1 MRATGESTVKSS
13 KQTVTRICAI
23 AFLSLVSTA
32 ALAADKYG
40 IFESIHQSSADYDTT
55 VQAVA
60 EALEKSAFVVHAR
73 HEVRVPDEAQKAHV
87 FVLTSPE
94 YQALA
99 ENESPRT
106 VSAQVLRVAVYTWG
120 EDQQTLVNM
129 ANPVPH
135 AMLFYAQSDN
145 YDALLEGADG
155 AAGGIRAAL
164 AELPGE
170 AVSGAQ
176 ASKRT
181 EKHYRKYKGDGP
193 ARMMTKFRTFRKSQ
207 LLIHETD
214 EAAFDATVAAVQ
226 QVLEESK
233 ISDAEEST
241 GWEPIAKIAFGDD
254 VTYYGIS
261 NPYIEDKMIRINSG
275 SRKDRKSD
283 SGAYPG
289 TDHVA
294 ALPTEI
300 LIVKEEG
307 KTRVLH
313 YGQMWRMQLYFWDS
327 GYGAF
332 TANVG
337 VPSKIA
343 NSIKDLLAE
352 NLE

>member
-1 MRATGESTVKSS
+1 MNPS
-13 KQTVTRICAI
+13 KQTMARICAI
-23 AFLSLVSTA
+23 AFLSLVSSVV
-32 ALAADKYG
+32 LAADKYG

-60 EALEKSAFVVHAR
+60 EALENSAFDVHGQ
-73 HEVRVPDEAQKAHV
+73 HEVRVPDGAQKAHV

-94 YQALA
+94 YRALA
-99 ENESPRT
+99 ANESPRT
-106 VSAQVLRVAVYTWG
+106 VSAQVLRVAVFTWG

-145 YDALLEGADG
+145 YDALLAGAKS
-155 AAGGIRAAL
+155 AAGGIREAL
-164 AELPGE
+164 AGLPGE
-170 AVSGAQ
+170 AVSAPQ
-176 ASKRT
+176 ASQRT

-193 ARMMTKFRTFRKSQ
+193 ARMMTKFRRFEKSQ
-207 LLIHETD
+207 LLIHESD
-214 EAAFDATVAAVQ
+214 AAAFDTTAAAVQ
-226 QVLEESK
+226 QVLEESE
-233 ISDAEEST
+233 ISDAEDSI
-241 GWEPIAKIAFGDD
+241 GWEPIVQIAFGDNA
-254 VTYYGIS
+254 VYQGIS

-275 SRKDRKSD
+275 SRKDKKSD
-283 SGAYPG
+283 SGAFPG

-332 TANVG
+332 TVNVG
-337 VPSKIA
+337 VPSAIA
-343 NSIKDLLAE
+343 NSIEDLLAE
-352 NLE
+352 NLD

>member
-1 MRATGESTVKSS
+1 VNSS
-13 KQTVTRICAI
+13 KQTVARICAI
-23 AFLSLVSTA
+23 AFLSLISSV

-60 EALEKSAFVVHAR
+60 EALGKSAFAVHAE

-99 ENESPRT
+99 ANESPRT
-106 VSAQVLRVAVYTWG
+106 VSAQVLRVAVFTWG
-120 EDQQTLVNM
+120 EDLQTFVNM

-145 YDALLEGADG
+145 YDALLAGAESA
-155 AAGGIRAAL
+155 AAGIRTAL
-164 AELPGE
+164 AGLPGE
-170 AVSGAQ
+170 AMSGPQ
-176 ASKRT
+176 AAERK

-214 EAAFDATVAAVQ
+214 EAAFDATAAAVMK
-226 QVLEESK
+226 VLADSEV
-233 ISDAEEST
+233 SDAEEST
-241 GWEPIAKIAFGDD
+241 GWEPIVQIAFGDD
-254 VTYYGIS
+254 AVYYGIS
-261 NPYIEDKMIRINSG
+261 NPYIEDKMIRINSRF
-275 SRKDRKSD
+275 RKDGKSQ
-283 SGAYPG
+283 AAPYPG

-300 LIVKEEG
+300 LIIKEEG
-307 KTRVLH
+307 RTRVLH

-327 GYGAF
+327 GYRAF

-337 VPSKIA
+337 VPSAIA
-343 NSIKDLLAE
+343 NSIEDLLAE
-352 NLE
+352 NLD

>member
-1 MRATGESTVKSS
+1 VNSS
-13 KQTVTRICAI
+13 KQNMARICAI
-23 AFLSLVSTA
+23 AILSLVSSVA
-32 ALAADKYG
+32 FAADKYG
-40 IFESIHQSSADYDTT
+40 IFESIHRSSADYDTT

-60 EALEKSAFVVHAR
+60 DALEKSAFVLHAQ
-73 HEVRVPDEAQKAHV
+73 HEVRVPDGAQQAHV
-87 FVLTSPE
+87 FILTLPE
-94 YQALA
+94 YRALA
-99 ENESPRT
+99 ANESPRT

-145 YDALLEGADG
+145 YDALLAGAES
-155 AAGGIRAAL
+155 AAAGIRAAL
-164 AELPGE
+164 AGLPGE
-170 AVSGAQ
+170 AASGSQ
-176 ASKRT
+176 GSERT

-193 ARMMTKFRTFRKSQ
+193 ARMMTKFRRYEKSQ

-214 EAAFDATVAAVQ
+214 EAAFDATAAAVL
-226 QVLEESK
+226 QVLEGSE
-233 ISDAEEST
+233 ISDAEEAT
-241 GWEPIAKIAFGDD
+241 GWEPIVQIVFGDNA
-254 VTYYGIS
+254 VYQGIS

-275 SRKDRKSD
+275 SRKDKKSD
-283 SGAYPG
+283 SGALPG

-300 LIVKEEG
+300 LIIKEEG
-307 KTRVLH
+307 MTRVLH

-337 VPSKIA
+337 VPSSIA

-352 NLE
+352 NLD